1 MCRLIDNTL
10 AQGFAW
16 LKFPADLERQFQSGG
31 AAERLKMVMWSGLG
45 AMALFSC
52 FILSDYFLIEDSLY
66 LAMALRLGIFI
77 PACLIGMLM
86 VYSVR
91 RPLLTEWSIAVA
103 GVLAAALCFALA
115 WISGSDMALSTLV
128 TVNIVVVFATGIG
141 RFWPMVVMCLLIAAG
156 QGAVIVGLDA
166 VQDPLG
172 VATSLLLL
180 ATTVFTLYGNYLLEH
195 SERQAYLL
203 DMQERA
209 LQAELGQANEAL
221 ARTARTDALTEVANR
236 RHFDDFLGQV
246 WQGAQAQRSS
256 VALLLIDVDHFKAY
270 NDHYGHQAGDQ
281 CLRTVAQAISAC
293 LRKPRDLVARWGGE
307 EFAVIMNGAS
317 LEMAQQA
324 AERVRQAVQAQGLR
338 HAASPTAPMV
348 TVSIGVTSVD
358 PGPESSIDEFVRT
371 ADMSLYEAKGRGR
384 NRIWARLSHPMNSER
399 TCAA

>member
-10 AQGFAW
+10 AKGFAW
-16 LKFPADLERQFQSGG
+16 LKFPADLECQFQSGG
-31 AAERLKMVMWSGLG
+31 AAERLRMVLWSGLG
-45 AMALFSC
+45 AIALFSG
-52 FILSDYFLIEDSLY
+52 FLLSDYFLIHDSLD
-66 LAMALRLGIFI
+66 LALAFRLGIFL
-77 PACLIGMLM
+77 PACLIGMLL
-86 VYSVR
+86 VYSLR
-91 RPLLTEWSIAVA
+91 KPFLTEWSIALA
-103 GVLAAALCFALA
+103 GVVASALCFSLVLV
-115 WISGSDMALSTLV
+115 SDSDMALSTLV
-128 TVNIVVVFATGIG
+128 TINIVVVFATGIG
-141 RFWPMVVMCLLIAAG
+141 RFWPMVVMCLLIAVG
-156 QGAVIVGLDA
+156 QGAVIVMLDA

-172 VATSLLLL
+172 VATSLLLV
-180 ATTVFTLYGNYLLEH
+180 ATMVFTLYGNYRLEH

-209 LQAELGQANEAL
+209 RQAELSQANDAL

-246 WQGAQAQRSS
+246 WQGALAQRSS

-270 NDHYGHQAGDQ
+270 NDQYGHQAGDQ
-281 CLRTVAQAISAC
+281 CLRTVAQAIGAC

-324 AERVRQAVQAQGLR
+324 AERVRLSVQAQGLL

-358 PGPESSIDEFVRT
+358 PGPESSIEEFVRT

-384 NRIWARLSHPMNSER
+384 NRVWARLSHPMPSER
-399 TCAA
+399 SCAA